1 MNRENQVKEKSLRWK
16 YYIDKKFQNQF
27 MLRFSVIILLVLLF
41 TLGILWVLKEN
52 PYTLLLKEG
61 GVLYSMSSDKTI
73 QCVQENGEVIELPTP
88 IKAYNAFELYWKPI
102 VFISVVNLILVITFS
117 LFYSHSMAGPIYN
130 IKRTLRE
137 MMETGETKQI
147 KIRKTDQFQDLVEVI
162 NQYIEFKNSKK
173 GE

>member
-52 PYTLLLKEG
+52 PYTLLLREG

-88 IKAYNAFELYWKPI
+88 IKAYNAFDLYWKPI
-102 VFISVVNLILVITFS
+102 VFISVVNLILIITFS

>member
-27 MLRFSVIILLVLLF
+27 MLRFSVIILLVLVF

-52 PYTLLLKEG
+52 PYTLLLREG

-162 NQYIEFKNSKK
+162 NQYIEFKNSRK

>member
-27 MLRFSVIILLVLLF
+27 MLRFSIIILLVLLF

-52 PYTLLLKEG
+52 PYTLLLREG

-162 NQYIEFKNSKK
+162 NQYIEFKNSRK

>member
-1 MNRENQVKEKSLRWK
+1 
-16 YYIDKKFQNQF
+16 
-27 MLRFSVIILLVLLF
+27 VLLF

-52 PYTLLLKEG
+52 PYTLLLREG

-88 IKAYNAFELYWKPI
+88 IKAYNAFDLYWKPI
-102 VFISVVNLILVITFS
+102 VFISVVNLILIITFS

>member
-52 PYTLLLKEG
+52 PYTLLLREG

-88 IKAYNAFELYWKPI
+88 IKAYNAFDLYWKPI
-102 VFISVVNLILVITFS
+102 VFISVVNLILIITFS

-162 NQYIEFKNSKK
+162 NQYIEFKNSRK

>member
-27 MLRFSVIILLVLLF
+27 MLRFSIIILLVLLF

-88 IKAYNAFELYWKPI
+88 IKAYNAFDLYWKPI
-102 VFISVVNLILVITFS
+102 VFISVVNLILIITFS

-130 IKRTLRE
+130 IKRTLKE